1 MTTEKL
7 TLTLDPGEASER
19 QYTIDMID
27 TVELSSTKEAFSIAP
42 PGLAASENI
51 LLGVSGMQADITIN
65 WAVHDDGTDK
75 ANGTHTSTVVT
86 VEEQLTYLEDVMH
99 APDFAA
105 SWELD
110 HATGAAFND
119 DDVFVESI
127 DPTVISNQ
135 SPKWKPATMRLR
147 RGGSIG

>member
-1 MTTEKL
+1 MTREQL
-7 TLTLDPGEASER
+7 TLTLNPGDADER
-19 QYTIDMID
+19 QYTVDMID

-51 LLGVSGMQADITIN
+51 LLGVSGMQADITVTWNI
-65 WAVHDDGTDK
+65 HDDGTDK
-75 ANGTHTSTVVT
+75 ANGTYTSQVVT

-105 SWELD
+105 TWELD
-110 HATGAAFND
+110 HATGNAFND

>member
-1 MTTEKL
+1 MTREQL
-7 TLTLDPGEASER
+7 TLTLNPGEASER
-19 QYTIDMID
+19 QYTVDMID

-51 LLGVSGMQADITIN
+51 LLGVSGMQADITVTWNI
-65 WAVHDDGTDK
+65 HDDGTDK
-75 ANGTHTSTVVT
+75 ANGTYTSQVVT

-105 SWELD
+105 TWELD

-127 DPTVISNQ
+127 DPTIISNQ

>member
-1 MTTEKL
+1 MTREQL
-7 TLTLDPGEASER
+7 TLTLNPGDADER
-19 QYTIDMID
+19 QYTVDIID

-42 PGLAASENI
+42 PGLASSENI
-51 LLGVSGMQADITIN
+51 LLGVSGMQADITVTWNI
-65 WAVHDDGTDK
+65 HDDGTDK
-75 ANGTHTSTVVT
+75 ANGTHTSQVVT

-105 SWELD
+105 TWELD

>member
-1 MTTEKL
+1 MTREQL
-7 TLTLDPGEASER
+7 TLTLNPGDADER
-19 QYTIDMID
+19 QYTVDMID

-51 LLGVSGMQADITIN
+51 LLGVSGMQADITVTWNI
-65 WAVHDDGTDK
+65 HDDGTDK
-75 ANGTHTSTVVT
+75 ANGTYTSQVVT
-86 VEEQLTYLEDVMH
+86 VEEQISYLEDEIH

-105 SWELD
+105 TWELD

-127 DPTVISNQ
+127 DPTIISNQ